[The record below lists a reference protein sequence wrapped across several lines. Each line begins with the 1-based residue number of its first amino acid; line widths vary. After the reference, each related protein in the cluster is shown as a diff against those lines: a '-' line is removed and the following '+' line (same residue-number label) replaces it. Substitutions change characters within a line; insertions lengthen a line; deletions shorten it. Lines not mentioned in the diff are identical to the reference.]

1 MAQLGVD
8 VAVPLV
14 KSGFKW
20 LRNKAISPAAR
31 TMMNPENFTFEG
43 PLIKPAKLNITEEPV
58 AEEQLPLK
66 LSRSILNVKP
76 QLKLPSPQ
84 QSGAVQ
90 NPPEA
95 TYTGKNPTRTINM

>member
-1 MAQLGVD
+1 MAQLGAD
-8 VAVPLV
+8 LGVPLI
-14 KSGFKW
+14 KGGLKW
-20 LRNKAISPAAR
+20 LKNKAVSPAAR

-43 PLIKPAKLNITEEPV
+43 PLIKPAKLNITEEPI
-58 AEEQLPLK
+58 AEEQLPLN

-76 QLKLPSPQ
+76 RLKLPSPQ
-84 QSGAVQ
+84 QSVAIQ